1 MDREGCRTARWRRWC
16 VCLDV
21 AKVPVH
27 CLGRWDREVWEGGD
41 REREEGGRDDTG
53 NGAERAVM

>member
-1 MDREGCRTARWRRWC
+1 MGCRTARWRRWC

-21 AKVPVH
+21 AKVSVH
-27 CLGRWDREVWEGGD
+27 CLGQRDREVWKVGD
-41 REREEGGRDDTG
+41 GEREEGGREDIG